1 MIVSTVLRC
10 ASLSYL
16 FFSFDLKFGQNYM
29 YVTMMMCVVNLAR
42 EIRDNSL
49 YVRDFD
55 LFELNAIVRDF
66 TT

>member
-1 MIVSTVLRC
+1 
-10 ASLSYL
+10 
-16 FFSFDLKFGQNYM
+16 
-29 YVTMMMCVVNLAR
+29 MMCVVNLAR

-66 TT
+66 TTWGVFV